1 MFVSGGKW
9 PLSASDQCG
18 HQKVRAIHFCRGK
31 KKKVGVPVEQLVR
44 RPPTSSRPG
53 EGGAAK
59 MDAGIASD
67 SIVLG
72 YDPVPSECDK
82 C

>member
-1 MFVSGGKW
+1 MRRINADIKRSEQYI
-9 PLSASDQCG
+9 SAG
-18 HQKVRAIHFCRGK
+18 GK

>member
-1 MFVSGGKW
+1 MRRINADIKRSEQYI
-9 PLSASDQCG
+9 SAG
-18 HQKVRAIHFCRGK
+18 GK
-31 KKKVGVPVEQLVR
+31 KKKVGVPVEQLVH

-72 YDPVPSECDK
+72 YDPVPSKCDK

>member
-1 MFVSGGKW
+1 MRRINADIKRSEQYI
-9 PLSASDQCG
+9 SAG
-18 HQKVRAIHFCRGK
+18 GK
-31 KKKVGVPVEQLVR
+31 KKKVGVPVEQFVR

>member
-1 MFVSGGKW
+1 MRRINADIKRSEQYI
-9 PLSASDQCG
+9 SAG
-18 HQKVRAIHFCRGK
+18 GK

-67 SIVLG
+67 SIVLS

>member
-1 MFVSGGKW
+1 M
-9 PLSASDQCG
+9 ATQCVG
-18 HQKVRAIHFCRGK
+18 SMRTSKGQSNTFLQGEK

>member
-1 MFVSGGKW
+1 MRRINADIKRSEQYI
-9 PLSASDQCG
+9 SAG
-18 HQKVRAIHFCRGK
+18 GK
-31 KKKVGVPVEQLVR
+31 KKKSWRASRAVR
-44 RPPTSSRPG
+44 LQAADLLPPG

>member
-18 HQKVRAIHFCRGK
+18 HQKVRAIHFCGGK
-31 KKKVGVPVEQLVR
+31 KKKSWRASRAARPQAADLLPPGV
-44 RPPTSSRPG
+44 
-53 EGGAAK
+53 GGAAK

>member
-1 MFVSGGKW
+1 MRQINADIKRSEQYI
-9 PLSASDQCG
+9 SAG
-18 HQKVRAIHFCRGK
+18 GK
-31 KKKVGVPVEQLVR
+31 KKKVGVPVEQLVH

-72 YDPVPSECDK
+72 YDPVPSKCDK

>member
-1 MFVSGGKW
+1 MRRINADIKRSEQYI
-9 PLSASDQCG
+9 SAG
-18 HQKVRAIHFCRGK
+18 GK

-53 EGGAAK
+53 VGGAAK

>member
-1 MFVSGGKW
+1 MRRINADIKRSEQYI
-9 PLSASDQCG
+9 SAG
-18 HQKVRAIHFCRGK
+18 GK
-31 KKKVGVPVEQLVR
+31 KKKVGVPVEQLVH